1 MFRRRKFFET
11 HCHCIVSLFNV
22 TCIFSFRPV
31 KPTKVPLKQIEE
43 EIEEHE
49 HELHEHD
56 LEQKETLLDQN
67 PAKSQST
74 LSIHKTLGVSTHYPT
89 VIEQFSR
96 STHSLH
102 KSTHSLNKRHSV
114 HPITEENTEPLLES
128 GTQPIIVPARRSSL
142 RTIRPRTN
150 SECDGG
156 PRSRKGTISTGD
168 AVRPLYRD
176 DIFFSG
182 SLARLPQYTSHT
194 NLGYTMSVTRLP
206 TEHDIE
212 EEKSHSCTLCPE
224 AVRRTLATM
233 LDVSLLQ
240 SPSFLLLAL
249 SGGFTIMGFFVPFMY
264 LTDRAL
270 LSGMAESYAMW
281 LVSTIGICNTVG
293 RVVCGMISSHPKVNT
308 LWVNNVAITIG
319 GLVTIVSGWSL
330 SVEYQFLYACIF
342 GLALCKYL
350 I

>member
-1 MFRRRKFFET
+1 MK
-11 HCHCIVSLFNV
+11 
-22 TCIFSFRPV
+22 
-31 KPTKVPLKQIEE
+31 KIEE

-49 HELHEHD
+49 HEVLEHELDH
-56 LEQKETLLDQN
+56 KESLLDQN
-67 PAKSQST
+67 PAKSVSS
-74 LSIHKTLGVSTHYPT
+74 LSIHKSLGVSNHYPT
-89 VIEQFSR
+89 VMEQFSR

-114 HPITEENTEPLLES
+114 HPIMEEENTKPLLENE
-128 GTQPIIVPARRSSL
+128 TQPVIVPARRDSM
-142 RTIRPRTN
+142 RVMRPRTN
-150 SECDGG
+150 SECDQGI
-156 PRSRKGTISTGD
+156 RSRRGTVATGE

-206 TEHDIE
+206 TQHDIE
-212 EEKSHSCTLCPE
+212 EEKSTSCTFFPE
-224 AVRRTLATM
+224 SVRRTLATM
-233 LDVSLLQ
+233 LDMSLLQ
-240 SPSFLLLAL
+240 SHSFLLLAL

-270 LSGMAESYAMW
+270 MSGMAESYAMW
-281 LVSTIGICNTVG
+281 LVSTIGITNTIG

-319 GLVTIVSGWSL
+319 GIATIASGLSL
-330 SVEYQFLYACIF
+330 SVGYQFFYACTF
-342 GLALCKYL
+342 GLSLCK
-350 I
+350 